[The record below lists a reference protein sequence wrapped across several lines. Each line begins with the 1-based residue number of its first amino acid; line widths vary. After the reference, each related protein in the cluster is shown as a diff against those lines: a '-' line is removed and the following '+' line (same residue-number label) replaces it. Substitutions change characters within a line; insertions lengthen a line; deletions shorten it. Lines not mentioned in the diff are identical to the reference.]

1 MRALARRRPGSRGD
15 PRFRRVRRYVPRP
28 VTTRGDAQRR
38 LWGRAAGRRSH
49 RPRSWRRVTL
59 AAAIAV
65 GVTASA
71 CSSSSVT
78 TVGGCAIAPGAACQ
92 GTYMKGGHIIRG
104 NLFGANLSRA
114 DLRRGLL
121 VGAILTGANLT
132 HTNLQ
137 GADLRHAYL
146 EDANLNQADLRG
158 ARFDRAWL
166 AGATFVGARG
176 VSVATLESGIV
187 CRTVAASGVVLNRDC

>member
-1 MRALARRRPGSRGD
+1 MIVRGAPWRHPKELPARRRPHRCAA
-15 PRFRRVRRYVPRP
+15 RRRVPLTAV
-28 VTTRGDAQRR
+28 
-38 LWGRAAGRRSH
+38 
-49 RPRSWRRVTL
+49 
-59 AAAIAV
+59 IAL
-65 GVTASA
+65 GALISA

-78 TVGGCAIAPGAACQ
+78 TVGGCAIEPGAGCE
-92 GTYMKGGHIIRG
+92 GTYMKGADIVRG

-114 DLRRGLL
+114 DLRHAAL
-121 VGAILTGANLT
+121 VGAILSGANLT
-132 HTNLQ
+132 DANLQ

-146 EDANLNQADLRG
+146 EHANLNRADLRG

-176 VSVATLESGIV
+176 VSLATLGSGIV